1 MPRSAFKR
9 LFHPRDDSLSD
20 REQSQIQIY
29 RLLFLLGTLL
39 CLLFIP
45 LFEVSSPDAVD
56 PIWMRIA
63 VSGILVGVFAASYVS
78 RRVRRHFAAWVR
90 GTIYLIIG
98 WFIFLSALNGF
109 ASDYEVGLLLL
120 HAIFTVITGLG
131 ARSIRPVIR
140 FTGTSLLAATGAV
153 MVSSAS
159 LAGEAVLLGGMATIS
174 LVVAIAVQRLISTR
188 ERLQD
193 QESRLRGL
201 ANSIPGVVF
210 QFYARDDGTWGNYF
224 VSEHAEEVLGIAATP
239 DRFYERVIEGI
250 PASYRDDAIA
260 SIEQAIDNQA
270 PWRYEIPFET
280 PSGENIWLLGASAP
294 QVKDDEIVFNGV
306 LLDITERKEAKEE
319 LQKTKNRYQTLVENF
334 PSGGVFLFDEDL
346 RYMLGG
352 GAELRDVG
360 LAPSDFRGTTPY
372 DLFPADIAEETA
384 GFYERALEGE
394 MHVFEQRYQG
404 KHYRILTMP
413 IQGRDGEVVSGMA
426 VSLDVT
432 DQKEQQRALKKA
444 KEKAEEASQV
454 KTAMLAN
461 MSHEVRTPLT
471 SIIGFTEILKDRLD
485 GTLGGFA
492 RRTHE
497 SSQQLSETLESILQ
511 LSKLE
516 AGATSLDRDRMA
528 LGSPVRESIDLL
540 RPTAEEKAIE
550 VDLVAPGP
558 PVVGEWNEDAL
569 RRISRNLLENAI
581 KFTPEEGT
589 VTVRVGKRG
598 DEAVLEVA
606 DTGIGIR
613 EDLLPDVFQAFRQE
627 SEGID
632 REYQGSGLGLSIV
645 KHLVEE
651 FGGTVQVETEKGE
664 GTCFTVRLPL
674 MADGAS
680 PE

>member
-1 MPRSAFKR
+1 MSRPVFKS
-9 LFHPRDDSLSD
+9 LFRPRDGGLSD
-20 REQSQIQIY
+20 RERSQIQIY

-45 LFEVSSPDAVD
+45 LFEISSPDAFD
-56 PIWMRIA
+56 PTWMRIA
-63 VSGILVGVFAASYVS
+63 VSGILLGIFAASY
-78 RRVRRHFAAWVR
+78 RFKWVRHNFAVWVR
-90 GTIYLIIG
+90 GAIYVIIG
-98 WFIFLSALNGF
+98 WFIGITALNGF
-109 ASDYEVGLLLL
+109 SSDYEVGLLLL
-120 HAIFTVITGLG
+120 HAIFTVIAGLG

-140 FTGTSLLAATGAV
+140 FTLASLLAATGAV
-153 MVSSAS
+153 VVSPAS
-159 LAGEAVLLGGMATIS
+159 LAGEAVLLGGMATIA

-210 QFYARDDGTWGNYF
+210 QFYAREDGTWGTYF
-224 VSEHAEEVLGIAATP
+224 VSEHAEEMLGLAAVP
-239 DRFYERVIEGI
+239 DRFHERVIEGI
-250 PASYRDDAIA
+250 PAPYRDEAVA
-260 SIEQAIDNQA
+260 SIEEAIANQA
-270 PWRYEIPFET
+270 PWRYEIPYDP
-280 PSGENIWLLGASAP
+280 PSGERIWLLGASAP
-294 QVKDDEIVFNGV
+294 QVKKGEIVFNGV
-306 LLDITERKEAKEE
+306 LLDVTERKQAKEE

-346 RYMLGG
+346 RYILGG
-352 GAELRDVG
+352 GAELREVG
-360 LAPSDFRGTTPY
+360 LAPSDFQGRTPH
-372 DLFPADIAEETA
+372 DLFPAALADETA
-384 GFYERALEGE
+384 SYYERALEGE
-394 MHVFEQRYQG
+394 MHVFEQRYNG
-404 KHYRILTMP
+404 KHYRVLTMP
-413 IQGRDGEVVSGMA
+413 VQGRDGQIVSGMA

-432 DQKEQQRALKKA
+432 DQKKQQRALKEA

-471 SIIGFTEILKDRLD
+471 SIIGFSEILKENLD
-485 GTLGGFA
+485 GNLGSFA

-497 SSQQLSETLESILQ
+497 SSQQLSETLESILR

-516 AGATSLDRDRMA
+516 AGATTLDRDRVA
-528 LGSPVRESIDLL
+528 LSGPVRESIDLL
-540 RPTAEEKAIE
+540 RSTAEEKSIE
-550 VDLVAPGP
+550 MRVRKPEQ

-581 KFTPEEGT
+581 KFTPENGE
-589 VTVRVGKRG
+589 VTVRIEER
-598 DEAVLEVA
+598 DDAAVLEVA

-613 EDLLPDVFQAFRQE
+613 EELLPDVFQAFRQE

-645 KHLVEE
+645 QHLVEE

-674 MADGAS
+674 SANGEDA
-680 PE
+680 E